1 MRSLLALIGLVPALV
16 RAQSFTSYFTGDTAD
31 AVTTPQGGLCLM
43 GGATESDPAMVWFLE
58 RASGGDVLV
67 LRASGS
73 NGYNDYMYS
82 DLGVTL
88 NSVET
93 IVCNSAA
100 ASNEPYVHQRIQQA
114 EAIWF
119 AGGDQWNYVS
129 YWQNTPVDSLVRA
142 AIAQRNVVIGG
153 TSAGMAILG
162 GYRFTAQNGT
172 VTSSTALNNPYGPQV
187 TLGSSPFMGA
197 PGMYNVVADSHFDA
211 PDRRGRLLTFI
222 ARSYVDNGT
231 PAFGLACNEYVAVC
245 IDDDGIAHVYGDYP
259 NYDEFAWFVQAS
271 CDVML
276 PPETCTP
283 GTPLT
288 WDHNGLAVKVCKV
301 PGTQS
306 GTYTF
311 DMNDRKT
318 TIGGTWEDWSAVAGA
333 LVTAPGAAPECVTGV
348 SDGHAVQ
355 LWQCLLED
363 AGARLTGVPAEA
375 AVTVF
380 DASGRRL
387 PAESFVQS
395 DGIRVRW
402 SAKGMALVRV
412 VVGKEQRAF
421 RVVR

>member
-1 MRSLLALIGLVPALV
+1 MRSTLLGLCLVPACAI
-16 RAQSFTSYFTGDTAD
+16 AQPYTSYFTGNTTDVA
-31 AVTTPQGGLCLM
+31 TTPLGGLCLM

-73 NGYNDYMYS
+73 DGYNDYMYS
-82 DLGVTL
+82 ELGVTL

-93 IVCNSAA
+93 IVCNSAS
-100 ASNEPYVHQRIQQA
+100 ASNDPYVHQRIQKA

-129 YWQNTPVDSLVRA
+129 YWQNTPVDSLVRE
-142 AIAQRNVVIGG
+142 AIAQRNIVIGG

-162 GYRFTAQNGT
+162 GYRFTAQNGA
-172 VTSSTALNNPYGPQV
+172 VASATALNNPYTPQV
-187 TLGSSPFMGA
+187 TLDGSTFMNA
-197 PGMYNVVADSHFDA
+197 PGMNNVVTDSHFDD

-222 ARSYVDNGT
+222 ARSYADNGT

-245 IDDDGIAHVYGDYP
+245 IGDDGIAHVYGDYP

-276 PPETCTP
+276 PPETCGP

-288 WDHNGLAVKVCKV
+288 WDHNGLAVKACKV
-301 PGTQS
+301 PGTQA
-306 GTYTF
+306 GMYTF

-318 TIGGTWEDWSAVAGA
+318 TNGGLWEDWSAVAGT
-333 LVTAPGAAPECVTGV
+333 LVTASGTAPACNVGLAEAARPDWRCIPTADGIRLTGMTAAARIELV
-348 SDGHAVQ
+348 NVSGQVMPCAITRTSDGALVHWEHNGLV
-355 LWQCLLED
+355 LVRVMD
-363 AGARLTGVPAEA
+363 AGAA
-375 AVTVF
+375 A
-380 DASGRRL
+380 
-387 PAESFVQS
+387 
-395 DGIRVRW
+395 
-402 SAKGMALVRV
+402 
-412 VVGKEQRAF
+412 AF